1 MGERKLKARKA
12 AGELYPGHAKD
23 LADRNQRNRRR
34 AAANSVPLPGPLLDA
49 FAHVPQTVA
58 GRTVRALVH
67 FDFVILQK
75 LASPL
80 LAHLRGGTKQ
90 ATAYTDEQGYEMVYQ
105 FTRPVREIAAEIAR
119 EGRDFAPK
127 FKAAALETI
136 GLSLGPVEVGLLVQA
151 VEREFIRAFSTR
163 LGYEARPG
171 EPGQV
176 FTTPPPAPTT
186 ASAGGSTTS
195 ER

>member
-1 MGERKLKARKA
+1 MGERKLKRKA
-12 AGELYPGHAKD
+12 RPVELYPGHAQD
-23 LADRNQRNRRR
+23 VAARDQRNQRR
-34 AAANSVPLPGPLLDA
+34 AAANAVPLPGPLLDA
-49 FAHVPQTVA
+49 FAHVPQTIS
-58 GRTVRALVH
+58 GRTVRPVMH
-67 FDFVILQK
+67 YDFVILQK
-75 LASPL
+75 LDSPL
-80 LAHLRGGTKQ
+80 LKHLKGGTKK

-105 FTRPVREIAAEIAR
+105 FTQPIREIVAAIAR
-119 EGRDFAPK
+119 DGREFAGR

-151 VEREFIRAFSTR
+151 VEREFLRAFSTR
-163 LGYEARPG
+163 LGYEAKPG

-195 ER
+195 PP